1 MPPRRRGLAR
11 PRSDPATTAAPYPLY
26 GATHALYRVS
36 PLHNGTAPL
45 TASLPIHARRLRD
58 AVAGD
63 ALRGVPLSSN
73 PAEAGSQQDNAGS
86 WGAFRGCTMRLLGS
100 EAAWARARAAAEDA
114 DSDADEISGVEDDVP
129 AAEAVGVLIEL
140 AFERATHGAI
150 LLGDAAGKS
159 RVPGFTCLPL
169 LLVRMPAALRAV
181 LLRFLGTAF
190 DARVA
195 PMKLRRRFLARA
207 LDVVIERRLAETQS
221 GTLVDAGAFPRGLQL
236 QLAFPSAAPMLK
248 SIDVDLNQADLSEL
262 VEHGRKLWERR
273 SSNRIDRD
281 SESPITG
288 PFTLALAE
296 YLSRHLALNFEHA
309 AVVLSK
315 CSLGPFAFAGD
326 GKVKIMESSPE
337 AQEIWKLVLEESAVT
352 LLKTTLPLPTSD
364 GKGQTPNA
372 TLDTVNPR
380 TPSPTRL
387 NAFHE
392 LDPATVDE
400 LT

>member
-1 MPPRRRGLAR
+1 
-11 PRSDPATTAAPYPLY
+11 
-26 GATHALYRVS
+26 
-36 PLHNGTAPL
+36 
-45 TASLPIHARRLRD
+45 
-58 AVAGD
+58 
-63 ALRGVPLSSN
+63 VPLSS
-73 PAEAGSQQDNAGS
+73 ADDGGQQDNAGA

-100 EAAWARARAAAEDA
+100 EAAWARAHAAPDGS
-114 DSDADEISGVEDDVP
+114 DSDADEISGIEDSVP
-129 AAEAVGVLIEL
+129 PSEAVGVLVEL

-150 LLGDAAGKS
+150 LLGGAAEKS

-169 LLVRMPAALRAV
+169 LLVRMPAALRGV

-195 PMKLRRRFLARA
+195 PMRLRRRFLSRA
-207 LDVVIERRLAETQS
+207 LDTLIERRLAEGQ
-221 GTLVDAGAFPRGLQL
+221 GETLVDAGAYPRGLQL

-248 SIDVDLNQADLSEL
+248 NMDVDLNQSDLSDF
-262 VEHGRKLWERR
+262 VGHGQKLWEQR
-273 SSNRIDRD
+273 SSNGIDHA

-296 YLSRHLALNFEHA
+296 YLSRHLALDFEHA

-315 CSLGPFAFAGD
+315 FSLGPFAFAGE
-326 GKVKIMESSPE
+326 GKVKVLESSPE

-352 LLKTTLPLPTSD
+352 RLKTTLPLPASD
-364 GKGQTPNA
+364 GKGQTQSIA
-372 TLDTVNPR
+372 ADTLNPT
-380 TPSPTRL
+380 TPSPTRP

-392 LDPATVDE
+392 LNPTTVDD